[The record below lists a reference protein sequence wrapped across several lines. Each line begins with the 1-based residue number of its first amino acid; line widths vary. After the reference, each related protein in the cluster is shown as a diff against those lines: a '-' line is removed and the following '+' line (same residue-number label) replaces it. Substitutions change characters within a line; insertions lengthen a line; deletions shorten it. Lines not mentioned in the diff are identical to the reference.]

1 MTQSCPGRLMSPGG
15 LAIQAPVLRGFST
28 KGDLALVDLGED
40 TNPGTLLCSLRLGG
54 SPRHGAP
61 GPTPRLPS
69 TSLHPAGQPSSLCC
83 PRLSPKQPF
92 IDHQNHQW
100 LSWWRIRL
108 QCRRPEFDPWVGKI
122 PQRRERLPTPVSGLE
137 NSLDCIVHG
146 VTKSRT

>member
-15 LAIQAPVLRGFST
+15 LAIQAPVLQGFST

-92 IDHQNHQW
+92 IDHQIISGSAGGEFVCNAGD
-100 LSWWRIRL
+100 LSSIPGLGRSPGEGKGSPLQCLAWRI
-108 QCRRPEFDPWVGKI
+108 PWTV
-122 PQRRERLPTPVSGLE
+122 
-137 NSLDCIVHG
+137 
-146 VTKSRT
+146 